1 MWWWFSEINT
11 IYLIWNQYL
20 CYIYFPKSCALEVL
34 VWEFWLF
41 LVPTCIWYKINK
53 INYNLDLIIPF
64 QTDIGRYC
72 GQYWYSDISIFFF
85 GAFQNQYCYF
95 LQNRYDILVYWK
107 ALVCAQQEMIAIHGL
122 HDWTHHC
129 RYWLIAGTTSSLT
142 ILCTHPHYERMSVT
156 SQPKPFGC
164 GLLLNRKTHDLIAK
178 KLIFQQIAK
187 FDLNEGD
194 VTCWNS
200 YVTIYHPWLA
210 KATLILIVY
219 SLLQVLMYLCILF
232 LCVDSTLLSCPLYS
246 RL

>member
-1 MWWWFSEINT
+1 M
-11 IYLIWNQYL
+11 
-20 CYIYFPKSCALEVL
+20 
-34 VWEFWLF
+34 
-41 LVPTCIWYKINK
+41 
-53 INYNLDLIIPF
+53 
-64 QTDIGRYC
+64 
-72 GQYWYSDISIFFF
+72 
-85 GAFQNQYCYF
+85 
-95 LQNRYDILVYWK
+95 QNRYDILVYRK

-200 YVTIYHPWLA
+200 YMYDYISPRLA
-210 KATLILIVY
+210 KATLILSVY

-232 LCVDSTLLSCPLYS
+232 LCGDSTLLSCPLYS